1 MGDAVGICVGDGV
14 GEDVGN
20 GVGSC
25 VGVCVESVAESML
38 TPSNVLVPDSDA
50 IAVMDDA
57 SDPSLTAAATAA
69 PTLALTSSS
78 CCDASTAT
86 VAVIVAPDTDDEV
99 THAWGEKLASLTPA
113 MFCASA
119 RFKIASSS
127 EP

>member
-1 MGDAVGICVGDGV
+1 M
-14 GEDVGN
+14 
-20 GVGSC
+20 
-25 VGVCVESVAESML
+25 SVAESML
-38 TPSNVLVPDSDA
+38 TPPSRNRFITPDSDA
-50 IAVMDDA
+50 IAVMDEA

-86 VAVIVAPDTDDEV
+86 VVVIVAPDARSARRPRRDDEV